1 MYELEIALV
10 VLLILLNG
18 AFALSELAVVS
29 SRQRRLQSMAEEG
42 RAGARTALALA
53 TDPGRFLSTVQIG
66 ITLVGILAG
75 AFSGETLGTRL
86 AEVFREYGM
95 PAPIANP
102 LGFGLVVASVTYFS
116 IVIGELVPKR
126 LALRTP
132 EAIACTVAPAM
143 SLISRIAG
151 PAVWLL
157 DASARGVF
165 RLLRVGPAKASVVT
179 DEEIRSVIAEAEGSG
194 TIEPGERHLIAGVM
208 RLGDRLVRGVM
219 TPRTEVDW
227 LDLSADEA
235 DILQKL
241 TTTRYSRLPVG
252 EGSRDA
258 LTGVVQTRALLA
270 RALSGQPLDIRAH
283 VEVAPVIPDTADALT
298 ALDVLRMAAVPVA
311 LIHDEYGHFEG
322 LVTPADLLEAIAGT
336 FGNGVTEPGSVRR
349 DDGSWLLSGWLPAD
363 EMAELL
369 GLRLAAERDYQT
381 TAGFILSA
389 LRRLPKVADHIDI
402 GDWRFEV
409 MDMDGNRIDKI
420 LATRFQG
427 LPVAAPLHRAGSPS
441 GAERLVGSDKPAG
454 G

>member
-86 AEVFREYGM
+86 AEVFREHGM
-95 PAPIANP
+95 PASIANP
-102 LGFGLVVASVTYFS
+102 LGFGVVVASVTYFS

-126 LALRTP
+126 LALRNP

-157 DASARGVF
+157 DASTRGVF

-208 RLGDRLVRGVM
+208 RLGDRLVLGVM
-219 TPRTEVDW
+219 TPRTEVEW

-270 RALSGQPLDIRAH
+270 RALSGQPLDVRAH

-369 GLRLAAERDYQT
+369 GLRLATERDYQT

-420 LATRFQG
+420 LATQFQG
-427 LPVAAPLHRAGSPS
+427 VPVVAPLHRAGSPS